1 MSENPFYRNA
11 PRQNSNG
18 VGSAYGV
25 AYRFGFFLDAD
36 GPGSDETLYYRIMVG
51 NPWNEGCTIEEVSCL
66 IKKSLFTDKDKEVRI
81 YKYASGPIVIFSGD
95 KIVGIIKD
103 GNTGDTLWNEAANYV
118 EIIDEELPKVS
129 RETYLSAGNVEERF
143 LLYTIEIDPETNQLT
158 KLQRN
163 ESFSYPNN
171 NKGYSTY
178 TLSLEEGSLYVKM
191 PSNFRI
197 KDLRTMLQS
206 SDSYEGGDP
215 SEDETWGI
223 KYFDDKLINS
233 GENVSSVLLSG
244 INDVTQPGSTE
255 ITYFEEGSEQPL
267 LTTGEFEFLTI
278 DSTTTPVS
286 AIAPFGFC
294 RSDNDKYYPVNVLGS
309 GVSESSAMVLY
320 GALKVSVPDD
330 TPNDGTLSGD
340 FEMEINHY
348 IGALPP
354 TSPSL
359 NTDEVFVPLCA
370 VVKNDDTY
378 KIISYNETFS
388 ECVGGNGLTFK
399 NAVGSPRDDGETVV
413 DGDSVVVGIE
423 VGEDGKIR
431 AITSTLDTDDDGN
444 DEGDAGDGCNED
456 NEHFPSDIDELEPI
470 YDEPGGAGGGGE
482 EDDELFPSE
491 TRPDCGSDDDDDDC
505 ETCG

>member
-1 MSENPFYRNA
+1 MDQSPFFCENA
-11 PRQNSNG
+11 IEDDTG
-18 VGSAYGV
+18 VSSAYGI
-25 AYRFGFFLDAD
+25 AYRFGFFLESQSE
-36 GPGSDETLYYRIMVG
+36 GETDSLYYRIMVG

-118 EIIDEELPKVS
+118 EIIDEELPKDS
-129 RETYLSAGNVEERF
+129 RETYLLAGNVEERF
-143 LLYTIEIDPETNQLT
+143 LLYTIKIDPKTNQLT

-244 INDVTQPGSTE
+244 INDVTQPGSTG
-255 ITYFEEGSEQPL
+255 ITYVEEGSEQPL

-286 AIAPFGFC
+286 TIAPFGFC

-309 GVSESSAMVLY
+309 GISDSSAMVLY
-320 GALKVSVPDD
+320 GALKVSEPD

-348 IGALPP
+348 IGSLPP

-370 VVKNDDTY
+370 VVKNGDTY
-378 KIISYNETFS
+378 RIVSYNETFS

-399 NAVGSPRDDGETVV
+399 NAVGSPRDSGETVV
-413 DGDSVVVGIE
+413 DGDSVVIGIE

-444 DEGDAGDGCNED
+444 GDAGDDCNED
-456 NEHFPSDIDELEPI
+456 NANFPSNIDGADPNYED
-470 YDEPGGAGGGGE
+470 YDDSSGGTGGGG

-491 TRPDCGSDDDDDDC
+491 TLPVCDSDDDC

>member
-1 MSENPFYRNA
+1 MDQNPFFCENA
-11 PRQNSNG
+11 IEDDTG
-18 VGSAYGV
+18 VSSAYGI
-25 AYRFGFFLDAD
+25 AYRFGFFL
-36 GPGSDETLYYRIMVG
+36 ETRNEGETDSLYYRIMVG
-51 NPWNEGCTIEEVSCL
+51 NPWNEGRTIEEVSCL
-66 IKKSLFTDKDKEVRI
+66 IKPSLLVVEEGNNDEVRI
-81 YKYASGPIVIFSGD
+81 YKYASGPIVIFFGD

-118 EIIDEELPKVS
+118 EIIDEELPKDS
-129 RETYLSAGNVEERF
+129 RETYLLAGNVEERF
-143 LLYTIEIDPETNQLT
+143 LLYTIKIDTETNQLT

-178 TLSLEEGSLYVKM
+178 TLSLEEGSLYVRM

-197 KDLRTMLQS
+197 KDLRTTLQS
-206 SDSYEGGDP
+206 SDSYGGDDP
-215 SEDETWGI
+215 LGDETWGI
-223 KYFDDKLINS
+223 KYVDDKLINV

-244 INDVTQPGSTE
+244 ISDVTPPGSTG
-255 ITYFEEGSEQPL
+255 ITYVEGSEQPL

-286 AIAPFGFC
+286 VIAPFGFC
-294 RSDNDKYYPVNVLGS
+294 RSDNDKYYPVNVLDS

-320 GALKVSVPDD
+320 GALKVSVPD

-354 TSPSL
+354 TPPSL

-370 VVKNDDTY
+370 VVKNGDTY
-378 KIISYNETFS
+378 RIVSYNETFS
-388 ECVGGNGLTFK
+388 EYVGGNGLTFK

-413 DGDSVVVGIE
+413 DGGSVVVGIE
-423 VGEDGKIR
+423 VDENGKIR
-431 AITSTLDTDDDGN
+431 AITSTLDADGDGN
-444 DEGDAGDGCNED
+444 DEEDGNARDDCNED
-456 NEHFPSDIDELEPI
+456 NAYFPSDIDDTELN
-470 YDEPGGAGGGGE
+470 YDDSDGISGGG

-491 TRPDCGSDDDDDDC
+491 TPPVCDSDDDC